1 MSERDADKNANQS
14 EHLEN
19 RRWKKVQKKFLQ
31 LIKLDA
37 IISNEMKVKFP
48 VAP

>member
-19 RRWKKVQKKFLQ
+19 RRWKKVQKKVLAT
-31 LIKLDA
+31 D
-37 IISNEMKVKFP
+37 KVRCYNI
-48 VAP
+48 